1 MNIKSPIN
9 SDTKLQ
15 HYLSCIDYTVSRETF
30 SLLLDETSDLLITS
44 PQPKKEDLSKYYQSD
59 EYISHTDSNKTVVDK
74 IYQYVKKYAIY
85 KKVSLIN
92 KLFYSK
98 KKNFKILD
106 VGCGTGDFLAYCKN
120 KNFDVCGVEPN
131 KNANAISTSK
141 LHQTVFFDISELP
154 KKTKFDV
161 ITLWHVLEHIPK
173 LNEYISILKDLLNDD
188 GLLIIAVPNYKSY
201 DANHYKEYWAAY
213 DVPRHLWHFSK
224 KSISLL
230 LNKFDL
236 SVVKVLPMIFDS
248 FYVSLLSEKYKT
260 GKTNFIKAFFIG
272 FKSNLSAITTKEYSS
287 QIFIIKKRNQ
297 NL

>member
-9 SDTKLQ
+9 SGTKLLY
-15 HYLSCIDYTVSRETF
+15 YLSCIDYTVSREIF

-44 PQPKKEDLSKYYQSD
+44 PQPKKGDLSKYYQSD

-98 KKNFKILD
+98 KKNIKILD
-106 VGCGTGDFLAYCKN
+106 VGCGTGDFLVYCKN

-131 KNANAISTSK
+131 KTANAISTSK
-141 LHQTVFFDISELP
+141 LHQTVFFDVSELP
-154 KKTKFDV
+154 NKTKFDV
-161 ITLWHVLEHIPK
+161 ITLWHVLEHIPN
-173 LNEYISILKDLLNDD
+173 LNEYISRLKDLLKDD
-188 GLLIIAVPNYKSY
+188 GFLIVAVPNYKSY

-213 DVPRHLWHFSK
+213 DVPRHLWHFSQ

-230 LNKFDL
+230 FSKFDL
-236 SVVKVLPMIFDS
+236 SVIKVLPMIFDS
-248 FYVSLLSEKYKT
+248 FYVSLLSEKNKT
-260 GKTNFIKAFFIG
+260 RKNNFIKAFFIG
-272 FKSNLSAITTKEYSS
+272 LKSNLSALTTKEYSS
-287 QIFIIKKRNQ
+287 QIFIIKKCN
-297 NL
+297 